1 MVQHSTIYATSPV
14 TEIGRRKVTRMK
26 RTLLRGFIVALLFL
40 TGCAGTGFPKG
51 QVLPLSSVGL
61 HLEVYEIVNHPNIAQ
76 RTAAYLDEIIANGK
90 YAKEL
95 RIVFNKEVGP
105 TVLREMIPV
114 IRAKGF
120 KILPILSMGNQMR
133 PHDAASDLAWIKSVL
148 PQVTDLLVDNTVQL
162 ANEQWHTKIDGH
174 KLVPFPPA
182 EFVVWHRTISSA
194 LRKLI
199 PGIRFA
205 EGDIDGGWD
214 IAIKWWEAV
223 EKAGGI
229 DIDYLTWHVY
239 TSEIPKTYGHP
250 VWITEAGD
258 IKDCVSPA
266 VRCFVFT
273 WNSTDRFA
281 KRPGGGIL
289 P

>member
-1 MVQHSTIYATSPV
+1 
-14 TEIGRRKVTRMK
+14 MK
-26 RTLLRGFIVALLFL
+26 RAILLAIVLLL
-40 TGCAGTGFPKG
+40 AGCAGAGFPKG

-76 RTAAYLDEIIANGK
+76 RTAAYLDEIIAEGK

-120 KILPILSMGNQMR
+120 KILLILSMGNQMR
-133 PHDAASDLAWIKSVL
+133 PHDAASDLAWIEEAL
-148 PQVTDLLVDNTVQL
+148 PQVRDLLVGVQL

-174 KLVPFPPA
+174 KLIPFPPA
-182 EFVVWHRTISSA
+182 EFVYWHRWITPTIRR
-194 LRKLI
+194 LTDVPI
-199 PGIRFA
+199 VD
-205 EGDIDGGWD
+205 GDVDGGWD
-214 IAIKWWEAV
+214 IATKWWEAV

-229 DIDYLTWHVY
+229 DIDYLSWHVY
-239 TSEIPKTYGHP
+239 TSEIPPTYGHP
-250 VWITEAGD
+250 IWVTEAGD
-258 IKDCVSPA
+258 PKHCVEPA

-273 WNSTDRFA
+273 WNSTDRFS

>member
-1 MVQHSTIYATSPV
+1 
-14 TEIGRRKVTRMK
+14 MK
-26 RTLLRGFIVALLFL
+26 RMWIVCAVVLLA
-40 TGCAGTGFPKG
+40 GCAGTGFPKG
-51 QVLPLSSVGL
+51 QVLPFSSVGL

-76 RTAAYLDEIIANGK
+76 RTAAYLDEIIAGGK

-95 RIVFNKEVGP
+95 RIVFNKEIGP
-105 TVLREMIPV
+105 VVLRDMIPV

-120 KILPILSMGNQMR
+120 KVLPILSMGNQMR
-133 PHDAASDLAWIKSVL
+133 PHDVESDLAWINFSL
-148 PQVTDLLVDNTVQL
+148 PQVVDLLVDNTVQL
-162 ANEQWHTKIDGH
+162 ANEQWQYRIDGH

-199 PGIRFA
+199 PGIRIA
-205 EGDIDGGWD
+205 EGDIDGGWEN
-214 IAIKWWEAV
+214 AMKWWRDI

-239 TSEIPKTYGHP
+239 TPEIPPTYGHTI
-250 VWITEAGD
+250 WITEAGD
-258 IKDCVSPA
+258 PKDCVAPA
-266 VRCFVFT
+266 IRCFVFA
-273 WNSTDRFA
+273 WNTTDRFSR
-281 KRPGGGIL
+281 RPGGGVL

>member
-1 MVQHSTIYATSPV
+1 MRYRIL
-14 TEIGRRKVTRMK
+14 G
-26 RTLLRGFIVALLFL
+26 LLAIWFL
-40 TGCAGTGFPKG
+40 AGCAGGGGHPPG

-76 RTAAYLDEIIANGK
+76 RTAAYLDEIIAGAT

-95 RIVFNKEVGP
+95 RIVLNKEVGP

-133 PHDAASDLAWIKSVL
+133 PHDVESDLAWIKSVL
-148 PQVTDLLVDNTVQL
+148 PQVTDLLVGIQTS
-162 ANEQWHTKIDGH
+162 NEQWHTKIDGH
-174 KLVPFPPA
+174 KLIPFPPA
-182 EFVVWHRTISSA
+182 EFVAWHRALTPTIRA
-194 LRKLI
+194 LA
-199 PGIRFA
+199 PGVPIVD
-205 EGDIDGGWD
+205 GDVDGGWD
-214 IAIKWWEAV
+214 IATKWWEAV
-223 EKAGGI
+223 ERAGGI

-239 TSEIPKTYGHP
+239 TSEIPPTYGHP
-250 VWITEAGD
+250 FWITEAGD
-258 IKDCVSPA
+258 PKHCVAPA
-266 VRCFVFT
+266 IRCFVYT

-281 KRPGGGIL
+281 KRPGRGIL